1 MSAQTR
7 TGEAARLRRESLST
21 TWLAERLGVE
31 PERIDMMRRAGFM
44 LGFRVPGGQDY
55 YFPVWQ
61 FDRHGQPL
69 PWVER
74 VMQTAREA
82 GVSDER
88 LYELLSM
95 RAGVVRGRRIS
106 DLLRDGD
113 EDAALA
119 AIRAGAPA

>member
-1 MSAQTR
+1 MSPQTP
-7 TGEAARLRRESLST
+7 TAEAARLRRESLST
-21 TWLAERLGVE
+21 TWLAARLGVE
-31 PERIDMMRRAGFM
+31 PERIDLLRRAGFL
-44 LGFRVPGGQDY
+44 LGFRAPGGQDY

-61 FDRHGQPL
+61 FDRYGQPL

-74 VMQTAREA
+74 VVQSAREA
-82 GVSDER
+82 RVSEDR

-95 RAGVVRGRRIS
+95 RAGVVGGRRLA

-119 AIRAGAPA
+119 AIRTGASS